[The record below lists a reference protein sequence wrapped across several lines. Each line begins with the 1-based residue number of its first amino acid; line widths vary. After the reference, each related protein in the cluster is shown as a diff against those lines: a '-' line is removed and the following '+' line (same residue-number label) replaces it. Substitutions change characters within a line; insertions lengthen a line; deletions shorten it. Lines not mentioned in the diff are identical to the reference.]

1 MEGWRRNLYVVWFAT
16 FASLTGGSLVQPFL
30 PLFINRDLGVTN
42 PGMAAIW
49 FGLATSGGG
58 VAQAVLAPIWGILA
72 DKHGRK
78 TMLVRAQYAIGTSNF
93 LLSFVGSPWQL
104 VGLRVVQGMFSGV
117 VGASRAL
124 VASSVPREKVP
135 YAMGLIQSAIF
146 MGQTLGPT
154 IGGILGST
162 IGFRASF
169 VATASIN
176 MVAGTLAVLYVKE
189 QPVPAGAGRHGRGRG
204 SLREMLR
211 SRPLAIL
218 FAMFFLTSIGNMV
231 SRPILPLL
239 IQQIDDAQEGDLP
252 ACEGLSL
259 FSHCRLDVAIW
270 AGAAFTVLGVS
281 GAIASVASSRSGG
294 RIGLRQLVMGAALL
308 SGISTYVVG
317 LASSPTLV
325 LATLFFTGLAQGTL
339 ASSSTALISLFAPAS
354 RQGTAF
360 GMLTSAQS
368 LAMGIGP
375 LTGGVL
381 ASVTDLRVP
390 FTASGVLLI
399 LGALLILGVPAPPA
413 LSDFE
418 AAAT

>member
-30 PLFINRDLGVTN
+30 PLFINQDLGVTD
-42 PGMAAIW
+42 PSMAAIW
-49 FGLATSGGG
+49 FGLATTGSG
-58 VAQAVLAPIWGILA
+58 VAQAMLAPIWGILA

-78 TMLVRAQYAIGTSNF
+78 KMLVRAQFAIGIANG
-93 LLSFVGSPWQL
+93 LMSFTQLPWQL
-104 VGLRVVQGMFSGV
+104 VGLRSIQGMFSGV

-169 VATASIN
+169 VSTAAIN
-176 MVAGTLAVLYVKE
+176 VMAGTLAVFFVKE
-189 QPVPAGAGRHGRGRG
+189 QPVPAGAARPERGKG

-211 SRPLAIL
+211 SRSLALL
-218 FAMFFLTSIGNMV
+218 FAMFFLTSVGNMM
-231 SRPILPLL
+231 SRPILSLL
-239 IQQIDDAQEGDLP
+239 LE
-252 ACEGLSL
+252 E
-259 FSHCRLDVAIW
+259 LDPETD
-270 AGAAFTVLGVS
+270 AAFTAGLAFSVLGVS
-281 GAIASVASSRSGG
+281 GAIASVASSRGG
-294 RIGLRQLVMGAALL
+294 GKFGLRGL
-308 SGISTYVVG
+308 VVG
-317 LASSPTLV
+317 ACVLAGLSTCLIAIEYSSSAI
-325 LATLFFTGLAQGTL
+325 LATLFFIGLAQGTL
-339 ASSSTALISLFAPAS
+339 ASSSTALISLFAPAN

-368 LAMGIGP
+368 LAMGTGP
-375 LTGGVL
+375 IAGGAL
-381 ASVTDLRVP
+381 AYVTDLRMP
-390 FTASGVLLI
+390 FTAAGVLLMA
-399 LGALLILGVPAPPA
+399 GALLVLAVPAPPA
-413 LSDFE
+413 VTDVE

>member
-1 MEGWRRNLYVVWFAT
+1 VEGWRRNLYVVWFAT

-30 PLFINRDLGVTN
+30 PLFINRDLGVTD

-58 VAQAVLAPIWGILA
+58 VAQAILAPIWGVLA
-72 DKHGRK
+72 DRHGRK
-78 TMLVRAQYAIGTSNF
+78 AMLVRAQFAIGAANATM
-93 LLSFVGSPWQL
+93 SFVGSPWQL
-104 VGLRVVQGMFSGV
+104 VGLRVIQGMFSGV

-124 VASSVPREKVP
+124 VAGSVPREKVP

-169 VATASIN
+169 LATASIN
-176 MVAGTLAVLYVKE
+176 LIAGTLAVMYVKE
-189 QPVPAGAGRHGRGRG
+189 QPIDRGSGRHGRGRG
-204 SLREMLR
+204 SFREMLR

-218 FAMFFLTSIGNMV
+218 FVTFFLTSVGNMF

-239 IQQIDDAQEGDLP
+239 LQEIDPG
-252 ACEGLSL
+252 
-259 FSHCRLDVAIW
+259 HDVAFT
-270 AGAAFTVLGVS
+270 AGLAFSVLGIS
-281 GAIASVASSRSGG
+281 GAIASVASSRSEG
-294 RIGLRQLVMGAALL
+294 RFGLRQLVIGAALL
-308 SGISTYVVG
+308 AAASTYVVG
-317 LASSPTLV
+317 LATSPQMV
-325 LATLFFTGLAQGTL
+325 LGCLFVTGLAQGTL

-368 LAMGIGP
+368 LAMGAGP
-375 LTGGVL
+375 LSGGLLAAFADLRAPFVASSVVL
-381 ASVTDLRVP
+381 AL
-390 FTASGVLLI
+390 GGLLVL
-399 LGALLILGVPAPPA
+399 AVPAPPGSA
-413 LSDFE
+413 EME
-418 AAAT
+418 AAAS

>member
-1 MEGWRRNLYVVWFAT
+1 
-16 FASLTGGSLVQPFL
+16 
-30 PLFINRDLGVTN
+30 
-42 PGMAAIW
+42 
-49 FGLATSGGG
+49 
-58 VAQAVLAPIWGILA
+58 
-72 DKHGRK
+72 
-78 TMLVRAQYAIGTSNF
+78 
-93 LLSFVGSPWQL
+93 
-104 VGLRVVQGMFSGV
+104 
-117 VGASRAL
+117 
-124 VASSVPREKVP
+124 
-135 YAMGLIQSAIF
+135 

-189 QPVPAGAGRHGRGRG
+189 QPVPAGPGRQGRGRG

-252 ACEGLSL
+252 ACQGISL
-259 FSHCRLDVAIW
+259 FAHCRMDVAIW

-413 LSDFE
+413 LSDLE